1 MRTVRELQ
9 IEAGQWN
16 EYHNG
21 KPINA
26 GCKVDCKTAEYGYPS
41 MTLQEVATAYHDK
54 GQPGFR
60 AEFDGAR
67 NLLQVMLPKFP
78 SIFPSSEVK
87 FEQTNYVEQSYEVGF
102 MTESDVARLLGY
114 SPKDLKM
121 GKGASLKLE
130 DGSGRIQGWFCSLAG
145 MSPEAAGSIR
155 KIKVGSVISVKR
167 DDVLMSKDTQLRTGQ
182 ADEVMQMALQQS
194 MESRYSAEKCI
205 GRSHLTSFASLRE
218 KAERLKEAWCMKERE
233 REKLRTSFISRF
245 RFTMI
250 HPAWSWS
257 SIPSIQNRPAVS
269 SNLIQ
274 LKPTFMVWKA
284 SLYFLVLIN
293 QFIILYYCVTVII

>member
-167 DDVLMSKDTQLRTGQ
+167 DDVLMSKDTTANRAGGWSHANGFAAVHGEPLLSREMHWPIPLGKLCLF
-182 ADEVMQMALQQS
+182 AWEGRAL
-194 MESRYSAEKCI
+194 
-205 GRSHLTSFASLRE
+205 
-218 KAERLKEAWCMKERE
+218 ERGMVHERE
-233 REKLRTSFISRF
+233 RERN
-245 RFTMI
+245 
-250 HPAWSWS
+250 WE
-257 SIPSIQNRPAVS
+257 QVS
-269 SNLIQ
+269 SADLDLQWYILHGHGLQ
-274 LKPTFMVWKA
+274 YL
-284 SLYFLVLIN
+284 
-293 QFIILYYCVTVII
+293 QFKIGLQYHQI